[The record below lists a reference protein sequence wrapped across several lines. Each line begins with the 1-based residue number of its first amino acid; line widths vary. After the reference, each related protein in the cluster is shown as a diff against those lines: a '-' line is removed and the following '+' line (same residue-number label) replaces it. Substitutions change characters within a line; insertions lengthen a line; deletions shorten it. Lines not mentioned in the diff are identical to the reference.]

1 MRAVRRAQ
9 PLLVLATGIGQQ
21 AAGQT
26 VGLSRQAVSQVRRR
40 CEEAGWQAALAEA
53 PRSGGPRRFD
63 GPQRAALTALAC
75 TPAPVGHSRWPL
87 RLLADKAVELALV
100 DAISH
105 ETVRQGTACLLA
117 AFEPGTG
124 QRLVEVSARR
134 TGADYGRFLQRLA
147 AHYPQA
153 EKIGLVQ
160 DNGNTHADAVFY
172 QHLPVAQARA
182 LAARFEGHY
191 TPKNASWLNMV
202 ELELRPSPASAC
214 TNASPPWKNSP
225 PTWPL
230 AWPSGMRPAP
240 RSTGNSPWKK
250 LAPNSTA
257 TTRRLRQLT
266 PLTEH

>member
-1 MRAVRRAQ
+1 MNAAFVARMED
-9 PLLVLATGIGQQ
+9 VLAVYERPHDPRAPVVCFDERPCVLHGQPVEPLPPVPARPAVGEQ
-21 AAGQT
+21 PAKAG
-26 VGLSRQAVSQVRRR
+26 R
-40 CEEAGWQAALAEA
+40 
-53 PRSGGPRRFD
+53 PRRESS
-63 GPQRAALTALAC
+63 TY
-75 TPAPVGHSRWPL
+75 
-87 RLLADKAVELALV
+87 
-100 DAISH
+100 
-105 ETVRQGTACLLA
+105 VRQGTACLLA